1 LAEQKISLAVNLK
14 DKASSGLESL
24 KSKLGG
30 FATGANLAA
39 VAVLALVVGLGKL
52 AFSAA
57 KMGDDFAKTATQ
69 VGTTASA
76 LSELTFAAQI
86 GGAGMAEVATT
97 LRVVS
102 KRVNDANNGLET
114 SVRSFKQAGI
124 AVRKTNGQL
133 KTAEELIMDSA
144 DAFKALKSPVERTA
158 LAQELFG
165 RSGTKLIPTLLLG
178 SEGIRELREEAVL
191 LGLTFTQLEAEQ
203 AELFQDE
210 LLRLGSTFKGL
221 GLTIGKQLVPIL
233 TTLFTFLKDVMLVIV
248 PAVTLTFDAL
258 LIVIKLL
265 ASPLIILTDA
275 FTAVG
280 KVTWTGLK
288 DMMDGIRT
296 FFRKD
301 LSEDELKKKEEQLK
315 KMKQMFGE
323 TGEKTALSPLLM
335 PKLEAEEAKK
345 PKVEESTN
353 ALLANLE
360 QVKEGFINAHTAYS
374 QTMTEMSMELGTNIH
389 ATLATTI
396 ENIGTAFGEMITE
409 GKSFKESM
417 SAIWKDLKKQIIMQ
431 IAQMMVKM
439 LAMIAMSLVLNALT
453 GGMFA
458 ASGGGAGATA
468 GSGALPKLPGLGKKF
483 GKLLPFAKGGI
494 TNSLNVPSFAQGGIT
509 NAPQLALIG
518 DNANNREAVVP
529 LPNGRSIPVEM
540 NGGGQSIG
548 QLNILPNASIDEA
561 LMNQPMSYWEDLVQ
575 QKILPAINNLG
586 DSGETISAEYRSQR

>member
-1 LAEQKISLAVNLK
+1 MAEQKISLAVNLK

-178 SEGIRELREEAVL
+178 RQGIMELREEAVL

-210 LLRLGSTFKGL
+210 LLRLMSTFKGL
-221 GLTIGKQLVPIL
+221 ALTIGKQLVPML
-233 TTLFTFLKDVMLVIV
+233 TTLFTFLKDVMLVVV
-248 PAVTLTFDAL
+248 PAVNFVFQAL
-258 LIVIKLL
+258 LGTVKALL
-265 ASPLIILTDA
+265 EPISALATA
-275 FTAVG
+275 FTILG
-280 KVTWTGLK
+280 SVTWTGLK
-288 DMMDGIRT
+288 DMTDGIRN
-296 FFRKD
+296 FFNKD
-301 LSEDELKKKEEQLK
+301 LSDEELKKKEEQLK
-315 KMKQMFGE
+315 RFHNMLGV
-323 TGEKTALSPLLM
+323 TGEKTKLSPLLM
-335 PKLEAEEAKK
+335 PKLDAEEARK
-345 PKVEESTN
+345 PKEEEDPN
-353 ALLANLE
+353 ALLDNLE
-360 QVKEGFINAHTAYS
+360 QVKEGFLNAHTAYS
-374 QTMTEMSMELGTNIH
+374 QTLTEMSMELGTNIH

-396 ENIGTAFGEMITE
+396 DNIGTAFGEMLTE

-417 SAIWKDLKKQIIMQ
+417 SAIWKDLKKQVIMQ
-431 IAQMMVKM
+431 ISQMMVKM
-439 LAMIAMSLVLNALT
+439 LAMYALKLLLGGGS
-453 GGMFA
+453 GGMFSSAGNILGASA
-458 ASGGGAGATA
+458 ANGGVFN
-468 GSGALPKLPGLGKKF
+468 ALD
-483 GKLLPFAKGGI
+483 
-494 TNSLNVPSFAQGGIT
+494 VPSFAQGGIT

-540 NGGGQSIG
+540 NGGGMQSIG

-575 QKILPAINNLG
+575 EKILPAINNLG
-586 DSGETISAEYRSQR
+586 SQGETITTEFRSQR

>member
-178 SEGIRELREEAVL
+178 RQGIMELREEAVL

-210 LLRLGSTFKGL
+210 LLRLMSTFKGL
-221 GLTIGKQLVPIL
+221 ALTIGKQLVPML
-233 TTLFTFLKDVMLVIV
+233 TTLFTFLKDVMLVVV
-248 PAVTLTFDAL
+248 PAVNFVFQAL
-258 LIVIKLL
+258 LGTVKALL
-265 ASPLIILTDA
+265 EPISALATA
-275 FTAVG
+275 FTILG
-280 KVTWTGLK
+280 SVTWTGLK
-288 DMMDGIRT
+288 DMTDGIRN
-296 FFRKD
+296 FFNKD
-301 LSEDELKKKEEQLK
+301 LSDEELKKKEEQLK
-315 KMKQMFGE
+315 RFHNMLGV
-323 TGEKTALSPLLM
+323 TGEKTKLSPLLM
-335 PKLEAEEAKK
+335 PKLDAEEARK
-345 PKVEESTN
+345 PKEEEDPN
-353 ALLANLE
+353 ALLDNLE
-360 QVKEGFINAHTAYS
+360 QVKEGFLNAHTAYS
-374 QTMTEMSMELGTNIH
+374 QTLTEMSMELGTNIH

-396 ENIGTAFGEMITE
+396 DNIGTAFGEMLTE

-417 SAIWKDLKKQIIMQ
+417 SAIWKDLKKQVIMQ
-431 IAQMMVKM
+431 ISQMMVKM
-439 LAMIAMSLVLNALT
+439 LAMYALKLLLGGGS
-453 GGMFA
+453 GGMFSSAGNILGASA
-458 ASGGGAGATA
+458 ANGGVFN
-468 GSGALPKLPGLGKKF
+468 ALD
-483 GKLLPFAKGGI
+483 
-494 TNSLNVPSFAQGGIT
+494 VPSFAQGGIT

-540 NGGGQSIG
+540 NGGGMQSIG

-575 QKILPAINNLG
+575 EKILPAINNLG
-586 DSGETISAEYRSQR
+586 SQGETITTEFRSQR

>member
-69 VGTTASA
+69 VGTTATA

-178 SEGIRELREEAVL
+178 RQGIMELREEAVL

-210 LLRLGSTFKGL
+210 LLRLMSTFKGL
-221 GLTIGKQLVPIL
+221 ALTIGKQLIPML
-233 TTLFTFLKDVMLVIV
+233 TTLFTFLKDVMLVVV
-248 PAVTLTFDAL
+248 PAVNVVFQALLATVKAL
-258 LIVIKLL
+258 LIPIK
-265 ASPLIILTDA
+265 ALTTA
-275 FTAVG
+275 FTFLG
-280 KVTWTGLK
+280 EVTWTGLK
-288 DMMDGIRT
+288 GMMDGIRN
-296 FFRKD
+296 FFNKD
-301 LSEDELKKKEEQLK
+301 LSDEELKKKEEQLEK
-315 KMKQMFGE
+315 LKLMLGE
-323 TGEKTALSPLLM
+323 TGKKTALSPLLM
-335 PKLEAEEAKK
+335 EDEAAEEAKK
-345 PKVEESTN
+345 PPEVEDAN
-353 ALLANLE
+353 ALLDNLE
-360 QVKEGFINAHTAYS
+360 QVKEGFLNAHTAYS
-374 QTMTEMSMELGTNIH
+374 QTLTEMSMELGTNIH

-396 ENIGTAFGEMITE
+396 DNIGTAFGEMITE

-439 LAMIAMSLVLNALT
+439 LAMIAMSIVLNTLT
-453 GGMFA
+453 GGMLA
-458 ASGGGAGATA
+458 ASGGAATSATLGGAM
-468 GSGALPKLPGLGKKF
+468 PKGLGKRF

-494 TNSLNVPSFAQGGIT
+494 TNALDVPSFAQGGIT

-540 NGGGQSIG
+540 NGGGMQSIG

-561 LMNQPMSYWEDLVQ
+561 LMNQPMTYWEDLVQ
-575 QKILPAINNLG
+575 QKILPALNNLG
-586 DSGETISAEYRSQR
+586 ASGETTSLAFSENR

>member
-1 LAEQKISLAVNLK
+1 MAEQKISLAVNLK

-57 KMGDDFAKTATQ
+57 KMGDDFAKTASQ
-69 VGTTASA
+69 VGTTATA

-210 LLRLGSTFKGL
+210 LLRLMSTFKGL
-221 GLTIGKQLVPIL
+221 ALTIGKQLVPML
-233 TTLFTFLKDVMLVIV
+233 TTLFTFLKDVMLVVV
-248 PAVTLTFDAL
+248 PAVNVVFQALLGTVKAL
-258 LIVIKLL
+258 LIPIK
-265 ASPLIILTDA
+265 ALTQA
-275 FTAVG
+275 FTFLGEVS
-280 KVTWTGLK
+280 WTGLK
-288 DMMDGIRT
+288 SMMDGIRN
-296 FFRKD
+296 FFNKD
-301 LSEDELKKKEEQLK
+301 LSDEELKKKEEQLK

-323 TGEKTALSPLLM
+323 TGKKTALSPLLM
-335 PKLEAEEAKK
+335 DDEAAKEKRDEEAKK
-345 PKVEESTN
+345 STN

-396 ENIGTAFGEMITE
+396 DNIGTAFGEMITE

-453 GGMFA
+453 GGMFSSSAAA
-458 ASGGGAGATA
+458 ASSGNILGAFTGKNGGVFN
-468 GSGALPKLPGLGKKF
+468 ALD
-483 GKLLPFAKGGI
+483 
-494 TNSLNVPSFAQGGIT
+494 VPSFAQGGIT

>member
-275 FTAVG
+275 FTALG

-453 GGMFA
+453 GGMFSSSAAA
-458 ASGGGAGATA
+458 ASSGNILGAFTGKNGGVFN
-468 GSGALPKLPGLGKKF
+468 ALD
-483 GKLLPFAKGGI
+483 
-494 TNSLNVPSFAQGGIT
+494 VPSFAQGGIT

-540 NGGGQSIG
+540 NGGGMQSIG